1 MAAGRDQDTLIIA
14 PLFHA
19 AGSNGVLAA
28 LWNTGTQVTL
38 RAVDPCAA
46 LCIEFL
52 KKLRAEGRAV
62 LDAAGMILD

>member
-46 LCIEFL
+46 LDLIDRHPITRTL
-52 KKLRAEGRAV
+52 KEEQLSG
-62 LDAAGMILD
+62 L

>member
-14 PLFHA
+14 FHA

-38 RAVDPCAA
+38 RAVDPCVVVRTRSFM
-46 LCIEFL
+46 IEISI
-52 KKLRAEGRAV
+52 GPH
-62 LDAAGMILD
+62 

>member
-1 MAAGRDQDTLIIA
+1 VAAGRDQDTLIIA

-46 LCIEFL
+46 LDLIDRHQITRTL
-52 KKLRAEGRAV
+52 KEEQLSR
-62 LDAAGMILD
+62 L

>member
-1 MAAGRDQDTLIIA
+1 VAAGRDQDTLIIA

-38 RAVDPCAA
+38 RAFDPCAA
-46 LCIEFL
+46 LDLINRHQITRTL
-52 KKLRAEGRAV
+52 KEEQLSR
-62 LDAAGMILD
+62 L